1 MATVTPTKHHVLVT
15 ITVLVC
21 QTSPF
26 VSGVAIIVFATAI
39 DARPIQFLFIITRP
53 SNMFVWT
60 RGACAFSL
68 PSDLHLPIYLRRLI
82 FMFPIDVL
90 AKDLPRSPV
99 VLKSRQVWFGLL
111 SLLDI
116 SS

>member
-1 MATVTPTKHHVLVT
+1 MAIVTPTKHHVLVA
-15 ITVLVC
+15 C

-26 VSGVAIIVFATAI
+26 VSGVATIVFATAI
-39 DARPIQFLFIITRP
+39 DARPIQFLFIVITRP
-53 SNMFVWT
+53 SNTFVST
-60 RGACAFSL
+60 RGARAFSL
-68 PSDLHLPIYLRRLI
+68 PSDLHLPIRLRRFI